1 LGHTPPSLIL
11 NRLKDT
17 NIFPHSPSPCFYVG
31 KIPILGDLIL
41 APMDGYSNQPF
52 RTICRELGSAM
63 SYTEFINAREILH
76 GHPYL
81 YEKLAFLPEE
91 RPVVYQIFDN
101 DPKRLLAAAL
111 RLQERQ
117 PDIIDVNL
125 GCSAPTVSDH
135 GAGAGLLREPEKIAE
150 IFQLLTLAVDIPV
163 TAKIRLG
170 WDETSRN
177 YRQVA
182 RLLEE
187 NGAAA
192 IAVHGRTGAQ
202 GLRGQSDWD
211 AIAEIRQAVSI
222 PVIANGDVR
231 STADIERIKTHTGC
245 PAVMIG
251 RGAIGNP
258 WIFSRLDRHQVPPGE
273 VKRII
278 HAHLERVCAFYGA
291 KYGLVLFRRYAI
303 RYLRTYSHSAAMRA
317 QLVTTDQV
325 DEFLSLMDRVIDNR
339 WNNRFMITESEAIE

>member
-1 LGHTPPSLIL
+1 M
-11 NRLKDT
+11 
-17 NIFPHSPSPCFYVG
+17 SPSPSFYIDS
-31 KIPILGDLIL
+31 IPIYGDLIL
-41 APMDGYSNQPF
+41 APMDGYSDQPF

-63 SYTEFINAREILH
+63 SYTEFINAIDVLN

-81 YEKLAFLPEE
+81 HEKLAFQPAE
-91 RPVVYQIFDN
+91 RPVVYQVFDN
-101 DPKRLLAAAL
+101 DPGRLLEAAL

-125 GCSAPTVSDH
+125 GCSARTVSGR
-135 GAGAGLLREPEKIAE
+135 GAGAGLLKEPLKIAA
-150 IFQLLTLAVDIPV
+150 IFQALTHALRTPV

-192 IAVHGRTGAQ
+192 IAVHGRTRAQ
-202 GLRGQSDWD
+202 GLRGKADWD

-222 PVIANGDVR
+222 PVIANGDVV
-231 STADIERIKTHTGC
+231 TATDVGRIKAHTGC

-251 RGAIGNP
+251 RGAVGNP
-258 WIFSRLDRHQVPPGE
+258 WIFSRLDREQVPQGE
-273 VKRII
+273 VQRVI
-278 HAHLERVCAFYGA
+278 HSHLERMLAFYGMPHGLIWFR
-291 KYGLVLFRRYAI
+291 KYIL
-303 RYLRTYSHSAAMRA
+303 RYLRPYSMTTSMRQ
-317 QLVTTDQV
+317 QLLKTENVG
-325 DEFLSLMDRVIDNR
+325 EFLTMVDR
-339 WNNRFMITESEAIE
+339 AIL

>member
-1 LGHTPPSLIL
+1 MGQSAVDLYPRIPPICEMPPDISPL
-11 NRLKDT
+11 
-17 NIFPHSPSPCFYVG
+17 FPLPCFYVG
-31 KIPILGDLIL
+31 SIPIQGDLIL
-41 APMDGYSNQPF
+41 APMDGYSDQPF

-101 DPKRLLAAAL
+101 DPARLLAAAL
-111 RLQERQ
+111 RLQEHQ

-125 GCSAPTVSDH
+125 GCSARTVSGR
-135 GAGAGLLREPEKIAE
+135 GAGAGLLREPGKIAE
-150 IFQLLTLAVDIPV
+150 IFQLLTRALEMPV

-170 WDETSRN
+170 WDEASRN

-182 RLLEE
+182 KLLEE

-192 IAVHGRTGAQ
+192 IAVHGRTRAQ
-202 GLRGQSDWD
+202 GMRGQADWD
-211 AIAEIRQAVSI
+211 AIAEIRQTVSI
-222 PVIANGDVR
+222 PVIANGDVLT
-231 STADIERIKTHTGC
+231 TADIERIKAHTGC

-258 WIFSRLDRHQVPPGE
+258 WIFSRLDRHQVPPEE

-278 HAHLERVCAFYGA
+278 HSHLERVCAFYGA
-291 KYGLVLFRRYAI
+291 KYGLILFRKHVI
-303 RYLRTYSHSAAMRA
+303 RYLRSYSHSAAMRN
-317 QLVTTDQV
+317 QLVTTEQV
-325 DEFLSLMDRVIDNR
+325 DEFLSLIDRVIDHR
-339 WNNRFMITESEAIE
+339 WNR

>member
-1 LGHTPPSLIL
+1 
-11 NRLKDT
+11 
-17 NIFPHSPSPCFYVG
+17 
-31 KIPILGDLIL
+31 
-41 APMDGYSNQPF
+41 MDGYTDQPF

-63 SYTEFINAREILH
+63 SYTEFINAIDVLH

-101 DPKRLLAAAL
+101 DPERLTTAAL
-111 RLQERQ
+111 RLQEHQ
-117 PDIIDVNL
+117 PDIMDVNL
-125 GCSAPTVSDH
+125 GCAARTVSGR
-135 GAGAGLLREPEKIAE
+135 GAGAGLLREPEKIAA
-150 IFQLLTLAVDIPV
+150 IFQSLTRALKIPV

-170 WDETSRN
+170 WDEASRN

-192 IAVHGRTGAQ
+192 IAVHGRTRDQ
-202 GLRGQSDWD
+202 GLRGQADWD
-211 AIAEIRQAVSI
+211 AIAEIRQAVSV

-231 STADIERIKTHTGC
+231 TVADIDQIKAHTGC

-258 WIFSRLDRHQVPPGE
+258 WIFSRLDKDQVPPE
-273 VKRII
+273 TVRHII
-278 HAHLERVCAFYGA
+278 HTHLGRVCDFYGP
-291 KYGLVLFRRYAI
+291 KYGLILFRKFTS
-303 RYLRTYSHSAAMRA
+303 RYLRTIPVSPARRE
-317 QLVTTDQV
+317 QLMTTEDIDEYLSLIDQV
-325 DEFLSLMDRVIDNR
+325 FDYKEGVR
-339 WNNRFMITESEAIE
+339 

>member
-1 LGHTPPSLIL
+1 LNWLKGIDISSL
-11 NRLKDT
+11 
-17 NIFPHSPSPCFYVG
+17 SPSPCFYVG

-41 APMDGYSNQPF
+41 APMDGYSDQPF

-91 RPVVYQIFDN
+91 RPMVYQIFDN

-125 GCSAPTVSDH
+125 GCSTPTVSDH
-135 GAGAGLLREPEKIAE
+135 GAGAGLLREPEKIAK
-150 IFQLLTLAVDIPV
+150 IFQLLALAVDTPV

-170 WDETSRN
+170 WDEASRN

-182 RLLEE
+182 KLLEE

-192 IAVHGRTGAQ
+192 IAVHGRTGVQ
-202 GLRGQSDWD
+202 GLRGQADWD
-211 AIAEIRQAVSI
+211 AIAEIRQAISI

-231 STADIERIKTHTGC
+231 TTADIERIKTHTGC

-258 WIFSRLDRHQVPPGE
+258 WIFSRLDRHQVSPEE

-278 HAHLERVCAFYGA
+278 HSHLERVCAFYGA

-317 QLVTTDQV
+317 HLVTTDQV

-339 WNNRFMITESEAIE
+339 WNKRFMITDREAIE